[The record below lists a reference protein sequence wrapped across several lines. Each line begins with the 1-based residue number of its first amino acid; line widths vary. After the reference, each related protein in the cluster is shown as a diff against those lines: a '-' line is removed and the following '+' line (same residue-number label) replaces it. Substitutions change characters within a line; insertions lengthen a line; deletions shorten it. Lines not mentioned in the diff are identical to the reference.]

1 MLQDID
7 IEKILFIDIETV
19 PQHLNYNKLS
29 EKFKKHWDKK
39 ANYIGKEDE
48 TPEELYPRAG
58 IYAEFG
64 KIVVIS
70 LGYIR
75 KKKGKTGIF
84 IKSISGDDEKTILLK
99 FNRLLNG
106 YYNSEAHY
114 LCAHNGKEFD
124 FPYIARRSLINGIKI
139 ADILNTPG
147 AKPWQI
153 RHLDTLE
160 LWRFGDYKNWTSL
173 DVLTTIFDIPS
184 PKADIDGSQVWKVYW
199 EDKNLDRI
207 TKYCQNDVIAVAQ
220 LFLRY
225 INRPIISQ
233 DLIFFR

>member
-7 IEKILFIDIETV
+7 LEKILFIDIETV
-19 PQHLNYNKLS
+19 PQHPNYSELS
-29 EKFKKHWDKK
+29 DKFKKHWDKK
-39 ANYIGKEDE
+39 ASYLSADE
-48 TPEELYPRAG
+48 TPEALYPRAG

-64 KIVVIS
+64 KIIVIS

-75 KKKGKTGIF
+75 KKKGKVGVF
-84 IKSISGDDEKTILLK
+84 IKSIYGNDEKIILQK

-106 YYNSEAHY
+106 YYNTEAHY

-124 FPYIARRSLINGIKI
+124 FPYIARRSLINGVKI

-153 RHLDTLE
+153 RHLDTLQ

-173 DVLTTIFDIPS
+173 DVLTTVFNIPS
-184 PKADIDGSQVWKVYW
+184 PKADIDGSIVWKVYW
-199 EDKNLDRI
+199 EDKNIERI
-207 TKYCQNDVIAVAQ
+207 KKYCQNDVIAVAQ

-225 INRPIISQ
+225 LNKPLIPQ